1 MVGPPSS
8 APGGGPSSTAGASRA
23 LLEEPVRR
31 PALASRSPG
40 DAVPDGYRHLVLVLA
55 DSAWEEITAHCY
67 RGLPYEACGLL
78 LGEGGGVADSALLSP
93 GSASAAAD
101 PEVELV
107 EVAGVLLARSRPTV
121 VRVVIPTANAARSA
135 QVYEVPPMDLLRAD
149 REAERRGLELVGVF
163 HSHTHTSAYPSA
175 TDRDQAPDP
184 GWHYVVVSLLGGPPA
199 VRSYR
204 ILGGKIAEEP
214 VVREEG

>member
-1 MVGPPSS
+1 M
-8 APGGGPSSTAGASRA
+8 PGRY
-23 LLEEPVRR
+23 RR
-31 PALASRSPG
+31 W
-40 DAVPDGYRHLVLVLA
+40 VLVLP

-78 LGEGGGVADSALLSP
+78 LGEGGGAADSASPPSP
-93 GSASAAAD
+93 GSATAAAD
-101 PEVELV
+101 PGVELV

-121 VRVVIPTANAARSA
+121 VRVVIPTANAAHSA
-135 QVYEVPPMDLLRAD
+135 QVYEVPPRDLLRAD

-184 GWHYVVVSLLGGPPA
+184 GWHYVVVSLLGGPPT

>member
-1 MVGPPSS
+1 M
-8 APGGGPSSTAGASRA
+8 
-23 LLEEPVRR
+23 
-31 PALASRSPG
+31 
-40 DAVPDGYRHLVLVLA
+40 LVLA
-55 DSAWEEITAHCY
+55 GSTWEEITAHCY

-78 LGEGGGVADSALLSP
+78 LGEGGGEPGGAPLPP
-93 GSASAAAD
+93 GSATAGAGSG
-101 PEVELV
+101 VELV
-107 EVAGVLLARSRPTV
+107 EFAGVLLARSRPTV
-121 VRVVIPTANAARSA
+121 VRAVIPTANAARSA
-135 QVYEVPPMDLLRAD
+135 QVYEVPPAELLRAD

-214 VVREEG
+214 VVRGEG